1 MAVIQP
7 RADNVVQ
14 PKIDFELIDN
24 GQRLVYKAKTQH
36 KGRVGPHIL
45 LLVVLGLL
53 ALCGGIAGLA
63 GLFIP
68 SEYHPERPFWFGTIG
83 TIVAILSVLGI
94 VRSYRWVNADKVQAI
109 TFDKDTITFDGN
121 SYLLDHVSSL
131 GWRSGGGLSGG
142 GTGLQGAAAMIAVQ
156 YVDTFSGQVYMRYG
170 ADEIVIIK
178 DLNPRETKA
187 VYDKIAGFLGKF
199 GHKFESH

>member
-7 RADNVVQ
+7 RTDNVVQ

-24 GQRLVYKAKTQH
+24 GQRLVYQAKTQH

-45 LLVVLGLL
+45 LLVVLGIL
-53 ALCGGIAGLA
+53 ALCGGIVALA
-63 GLFIP
+63 GLVFP
-68 SEYHPERPFWFGTIG
+68 GEYNPDRDFKYGVIG
-83 TIVAILSVLGI
+83 AIVATLSVLGI
-94 VRSYRWVNADKVQAI
+94 VRSYRWVNADKVQTI

-131 GWRSGGGLSGG
+131 GWRSGGGLYGG
-142 GTGLQGAAAMIAVQ
+142 GSGLQGAAAMIAVQ
-156 YVDTFSGQVYMRYG
+156 YVDTFSGQVYMTYG

-178 DLNPRETKA
+178 DLNPRQTQA

-199 GHKFESH
+199 GRKFEA